1 MARIL
6 KITNANV
13 GPLSNKGGSVGNTL
27 VRAQDYN
34 SLVGDYVSKTDSV
47 AQSITGAIAITSA
60 LSLGD
65 KAQAAGVLTS
75 KVDTGILNH
84 ATVITSP
91 APLGTNGNAAF
102 VLTAAM
108 LANGI
113 VVATPNH
120 ASTDTI
126 TMPAKAVIA
135 GLFGA
140 NKAIGDSF
148 VWYVI
153 NIATTV
159 NHNSVVTG
167 TADCSL
173 FGSGAVAAN
182 AADNETATAGGSSS
196 AMFMTR
202 LTNVDGSCVTYR
214 LS

>member
-91 APLGTNGNAAF
+91 AAF